1 LINPNGVLFTTT
13 EQVNVGNIV
22 ASTVINH
29 TGITEGQTLTT
40 GGKGEI
46 YLMGDITTNA
56 KPWVAGANQRS
67 LSGGGL
73 GPRYQR
79 AGWGMDAVVAWRDQG
94 GKPTSDT
101 SATDPLVWLSLSYK
115 F

>member
-13 EQVNVGNIV
+13 EQVNVGSIV

-46 YLMGDITTNA
+46 YLMGGRHQPA
-56 KPWVAGANQRS
+56 HALRRR
-67 LSGGGL
+67 L
-73 GPRYQR
+73 GPALPARGLEHGRCSGLARPGRQTNIGHLGDR
-79 AGWGMDAVVAWRDQG
+79 SAGLAE
-94 GKPTSDT
+94 
-101 SATDPLVWLSLSYK
+101 LEL
-115 F
+115 